1 MPINEM
7 IELVW
12 HWCKEFGGEYPGDFM
27 HRINVSEGT
36 FAQGGAYF
44 ACIQPDEAPS
54 GAYHD
59 LSFVVFPDVADGAWL
74 VSLCVGSLGF
84 KDDFELAALPGIRRR
99 YMKLIS
105 DQGYVKTDFTDISTL
120 LDSAFMEKIPNLKK
134 SIEMYR
140 KVLPACE
147 IINDINSPE
156 GQKKVK
162 AFLAL
167 YADIRR
173 WPSNNAHRNAV
184 RHAIEDGTERRVT
197 IPDEEQMSQLLQE
210 RKYLVLQGAPGTG
223 KTRLAKEMAKKLNAK
238 PFFTQFHAETSYA
251 DFVWGI
257 RPKLQ
262 GNALAYEPIEGS
274 FAQSLTYALKNPQQK
289 VLLIIDE
296 INRAN
301 LSNVLGPVF
310 YLFEYQMQDSMV
322 KLNITT
328 DLSITKL
335 PDNFYVIATMNTA
348 DRSLAVVDFALRRR
362 FAWYTL
368 QPRSIIPDFGL
379 KFFDD
384 DFNAI
389 QAIFEQHAK
398 DEELCLMPGQGYF
411 IARDETEMSNRLR
424 YELMPLIKEYL
435 MEGLLPSSRDA
446 FVNFFHGRINEAM
459 YH

>member
-1 MPINEM
+1 MSIDEVK
-7 IELVW
+7 ELVW
-12 HWCKEFGGEYPGDFM
+12 QWCKEFGAKNSGSYVKRD
-27 HRINVSEGT
+27 NVSDAAFT
-36 FAQGGAYF
+36 LGGAYF
-44 ACIQPDEAPS
+44 ACIQPDEAHS
-54 GAYHD
+54 QGYHD
-59 LSFVVFPDVADGAWL
+59 LSFVVFPDVADGPWL

-105 DQGYVKTDFTDISTL
+105 NQGYVKTDFTDISSL
-120 LDSAFMEKIPNLKK
+120 LDSTFIEKAPNLEESIKK
-134 SIEMYR
+134 YR
-140 KVLPACE
+140 NVLPACE
-147 IINDINSPE
+147 IIKDINSPE

-173 WPSNNAHRNAV
+173 WPTNDVHRKAV
-184 RHAIEDGTERRVT
+184 RKAITEGTEKRVV
-197 IPDEEQMSQLLQE
+197 IPDDDQVYQLLQE

-223 KTRLAKEMAKKLNAK
+223 KTRLAKEMAKKLNAT

-274 FAQSLTYALKNPQQK
+274 FAQSLTYALNNPEQK

-322 KLNITT
+322 SLNITT

-411 IARDETEMSNRLR
+411 IARDETEMKNRLR

-446 FVNFFHGRINEAM
+446 FVNYFHGRINEAM